1 MTSLPLPLPLSL
13 PLLRRSDSPE
23 NDLSVQIVPEL
34 EGRPCATA
42 FTVPMKNEEL
52 SPTSLSGANMASSL
66 TMMEVQLTSI
76 SPTHLESHSS
86 LATSPV
92 HLATSPVHPGPIP
105 VHGSPVHAAG
115 QRILLTSD
123 LPSAYTFA
131 SLPLPPHPNG
141 SPFVSPSTSPPFL
154 SASPTNN
161 MGSAVSSPLNI
172 PGSPSHSVSAS
183 LFNGHRPVGP
193 SQSVDSFF
201 TTNVSHSLPNT
212 LLHSAAHYSPQH
224 VHNVLPSVSE
234 SGRNSEGAPNAY
246 NIVSSPADSLVTI
259 RSTPIP
265 STSRNRHSYTNGDAS
280 VFNFVPSNLHLPLHV
295 PRQRRNSSGSQDLNS
310 TRTRRS
316 SHSSVMSTS
325 ASLDSAFLASHRRG
339 RRRSHDAYVDRDD
352 IVANFGPLAVSQRR
366 TSRSSSRE
374 PYNV

>member
-1 MTSLPLPLPLSL
+1 
-13 PLLRRSDSPE
+13 
-23 NDLSVQIVPEL
+23 
-34 EGRPCATA
+34 
-42 FTVPMKNEEL
+42 
-52 SPTSLSGANMASSL
+52 MASHL

-76 SPTHLESHSS
+76 SPSHLESHHS

-105 VHGSPVHAAG
+105 VLGSPVHAAG
-115 QRILLTSD
+115 QRILVTSD
-123 LPSAYTFA
+123 LSSAYMLT
-131 SLPLPPHPNG
+131 SLPLAHPSAANG
-141 SPFVSPSTSPPFL
+141 SPFASPSTSPPFL
-154 SASPTNN
+154 SASPTNS

-172 PGSPSHSVSAS
+172 PASPSHSHSMSAS
-183 LFNGHRPVGP
+183 LLTGHRPVGP

-201 TTNVSHSLPNT
+201 TPNISHSLPST
-212 LLHSAAHYSPQH
+212 LMHSAAHFSPQH
-224 VHNVLPSVSE
+224 VVLPSVSE
-234 SGRNSEGAPNAY
+234 SGRSSE
-246 NIVSSPADSLVTI
+246 NISNVYSSSPADSLVTV
-259 RSTPIP
+259 RSTSRP

-280 VFNFVPSNLHLPLHV
+280 VFNFVPANLHLPLHV

-316 SHSSVMSTS
+316 SHSSVMSPS

-339 RRRSHDAYVDRDD
+339 RRRSHDAYVDSD